1 MSSALEAFRAQR
13 EVVNEIH
20 ARVLETD
27 ERLRA
32 IGSQTNA
39 IATNPALRELLRDET
54 RWLEEARRT
63 IAEVRALR
71 DQELRRFWPG
81 VWRRW
86 ALALVF
92 ALAAAW
98 AFGAGHAWASRPH
111 ERELA
116 NLRNRIELL
125 DAVGQRLITMT
136 PNERRHFDSL
146 MKWPAAKR

>member
-13 EVVNEIH
+13 EVVDQIH
-20 ARVLETD
+20 ARVVETD

-32 IGSQTNA
+32 IDSQTNA
-39 IATNPALRELLRDET
+39 LAHNPALRELLRDE
-54 RWLEEARRT
+54 RQWLEEARRT

-71 DQELRRFWPG
+71 DQELQRFWPG

-86 ALALVF
+86 TLALVF

-116 NLRNRIELL
+116 HLRNRVELL

-136 PNERRHFDSL
+136 PNERRQFDTL
-146 MKWPAAKR
+146 IKWPAPKK